1 MLTNLG
7 IEDKIKDF
15 IGEQI
20 PNDIIKQRDGGTSN
34 GKKITLDYISGSTCI
49 DKLNSIFEYGWDWE
63 VTEHFIQ
70 KSVDYQN
77 KYMKEREM
85 SPEPQPPVAHVF
97 GILTVHLRDDKTGQF
112 YDIKK
117 QAVVL
122 KL

>member
-34 GKKITLDYISGSTCI
+34 GKKIMLDYISGSTCI

-70 KSVDYQN
+70 KSVELSKQIY
-77 KYMKEREM
+77 ERKRNE
-85 SPEPQPPVAHVF
+85 S
-97 GILTVHLRDDKTGQF
+97 
-112 YDIKK
+112 
-117 QAVVL
+117 
-122 KL
+122 